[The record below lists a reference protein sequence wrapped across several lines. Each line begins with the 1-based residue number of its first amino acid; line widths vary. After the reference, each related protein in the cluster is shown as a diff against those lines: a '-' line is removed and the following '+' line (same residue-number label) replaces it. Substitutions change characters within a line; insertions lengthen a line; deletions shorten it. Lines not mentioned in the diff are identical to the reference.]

1 MIQKRLS
8 PLEQEVMIV
17 VWELKSCHARDIV
30 SKFEKTKPLA
40 YTTVATLLD
49 RLYKKG
55 MVNRKNEGSVF
66 VFSPKS
72 TSEEYSKKIAK
83 FFLNNFFDSFGE
95 SAMVSFAESVES
107 LPRKKRE
114 DLLRLL
120 RTYHAKQ

>member
-83 FFLNNFFDSFGE
+83 SFLNNFFDSFGE

>member
-1 MIQKRLS
+1 
-8 PLEQEVMIV
+8 MIV

>member
-1 MIQKRLS
+1 MTEKKLS

-17 VWELKSCHARDIV
+17 VWELNSCHARDV
-30 SKFEKTKPLA
+30 VGKFEKTKHLA
-40 YTTVATLLD
+40 YTTVATLLN

-83 FFLNNFFDSFGE
+83 SFLHSFFDSFGE
-95 SAMVSFAESVES
+95 SALVSFAESVDS
-107 LPRKKRE
+107 LPKDKRE
-114 DLLRLL
+114 HLLKLL
-120 RTYHAKQ
+120 ETHHESK